1 MIRKII
7 FILVVCLVALSSC
20 QWDGKSGNAA
30 DVDVRIARYDRLQYE
45 YVTMNS
51 LSALQKMN
59 TDYPQ
64 VTKLLIEDVLAI
76 GEVDDMKINDRM
88 LEYYSDSTLLTLMR
102 DAEEKFKDLGWVEER
117 LTKGF
122 KRLKKE
128 VPALHVPHFYAQIA
142 ALNQSV
148 VVGDSILG
156 FSIDKYMGADYPL
169 YKLFY
174 YDYQFRSMEPDRIVP
189 DCFSFYLLSQY
200 PLPFQPGCTLLD
212 MIMHRGKINWVV
224 AHILGYESFEKEM
237 GYSEKEAEWCTKN
250 KSALWKTM
258 VENGHLYATD
268 PLIVRTYIRK
278 DPFISIMGEQTPAS
292 IGVWMGILLIDEYMK
307 KHPEV
312 TINDLLAKTN
322 YHQMLAE
329 VDFKP

>member
-1 MIRKII
+1 MMRKII

-20 QWDGKSGNAA
+20 QWDGKSGNTA
-30 DVDVRIARYDRLQYE
+30 DVDVRVARYDRLQYE

-51 LSALQKMN
+51 FSALQKMN

-88 LEYYSDSTLLTLMR
+88 LEYYSDSTLLTLMH
-102 DAEEKFKDLGWVEER
+102 DAEEKFKDLGWVEEK

-128 VPALHVPHFYAQIA
+128 VPALFVPHFYAQIA

-169 YKLFY
+169 YKRFY
-174 YDYQFRSMEPDRIVP
+174 YDYQCRSMEPDRIVP
-189 DCFSFYLLSQY
+189 DF
-200 PLPFQPGCTLLD
+200 LPFIC
-212 MIMHRGKINWVV
+212 
-224 AHILGYESFEKEM
+224 
-237 GYSEKEAEWCTKN
+237 
-250 KSALWKTM
+250 
-258 VENGHLYATD
+258 
-268 PLIVRTYIRK
+268 
-278 DPFISIMGEQTPAS
+278 
-292 IGVWMGILLIDEYMK
+292 
-307 KHPEV
+307 
-312 TINDLLAKTN
+312 
-322 YHQMLAE
+322 
-329 VDFKP
+329 

>member
-7 FILVVCLVALSSC
+7 FIIVCLVAFSSC
-20 QWDGKSGNAA
+20 QWDGKGDKVT
-30 DVDVRIARYDRLQYE
+30 DVDIKVARYDRLQFE

-76 GEVDDMKINDRM
+76 GEVDDNRINDRM
-88 LEYYSDSTLLTLMR
+88 LEYYSDSTLLILMQ
-102 DAEEKFKDLGWVEER
+102 DAEEKFKDLNWVEEK

-128 VPALHVPHFYAQIA
+128 VPTLPIPHFYAQIA

-169 YKLFY
+169 YKRFY
-174 YDYQFRSMEPDRIVP
+174 YDYQCRSMEPERIIP
-189 DCFSFYLLSQY
+189 DCFTFYLLSEY
-200 PLPFQPGCTLLD
+200 PLPWQPGYTLLD
-212 MIMHRGKINWVV
+212 MIMHRGKINWIV
-224 AHILGYESFEKEM
+224 ANILGYESFEKEM
-237 GYSEKEAEWCTKN
+237 GYDDKETEWCKKN
-250 KSALWKTM
+250 KTALWQTM
-258 VENGHLYATD
+258 VDNRHLYATD

-278 DPFISIMGEQTPAS
+278 DPFISIMGERTPAS
-292 IGVWMGILLIDEYMK
+292 IGVWMGIQIVDEYMK
-307 KHPEV
+307 RHPDV
-312 TINDLLAKTN
+312 TINELLNKTN
-322 YHQMLAE
+322 YRQMLAE
-329 VDFKP
+329 ADFKP

>member
-7 FILVVCLVALSSC
+7 FILVVCLAALSSC
-20 QWDGKSGNAA
+20 QLDGKSSKAT
-30 DVDVRIARYDRLQYE
+30 DVNIKVARYDRLQFE

-76 GEVDDMKINDRM
+76 GEVDDNMINDRM
-88 LEYYSDSTLLTLMR
+88 LEYYSDSTLLILMQ
-102 DAEEKFKDLGWVEER
+102 DAEEKFKDLSDIEER

-128 VPALHVPHFYAQIA
+128 VPSLVVPHFYAQIS

-148 VVGDSILG
+148 VVSDSILG

-169 YKLFY
+169 YKRFY
-174 YDYQFRSMEPDRIVP
+174 YDYQCRSMESERIVP
-189 DCFSFYLLSQY
+189 DCFTFYLLSEY
-200 PLPFQPGCTLLD
+200 PLAWQPGRTLLD

-237 GYSEKEAEWCTKN
+237 GYSEKEVEWCKKN
-250 KSALWKTM
+250 KAALWKTM

-292 IGVWMGILLIDEYMK
+292 IGVWMGILLVDEYMK
-307 KHPEV
+307 KHPDV
-312 TINDLLAKTN
+312 SINELLSKTD
-322 YHQMLAE
+322 YHQMLSE

>member
-7 FILVVCLVALSSC
+7 FILVCLVTLSSC
-20 QWDGKSGNAA
+20 HWDGKGSSATDLNIK
-30 DVDVRIARYDRLQYE
+30 VARYDRLQFE
-45 YVTMNS
+45 YVMMNS
-51 LSALQKMN
+51 ISALQKMN
-59 TDYPQ
+59 TEYPQ

-76 GEVDDMKINDRM
+76 GEVDDNMINDRM
-88 LEYYSDSTLLTLMR
+88 LEYYSDTTLLILMR
-102 DAEEKFKDLGWVEER
+102 DAEEKFKDLDWVEEK

-128 VPALHVPHFYAQIA
+128 VPALPVPHFYAQIA

-169 YKLFY
+169 YKRFY
-174 YDYQFRSMEPDRIVP
+174 YDYQCRSMEPERIVP
-189 DCFSFYLLSQY
+189 DCFTFYLLSEY
-200 PLPFQPGCTLLD
+200 PLPWQPGRTLLD

-224 AHILGYESFEKEM
+224 ANILGYESFEKEM
-237 GYSEKEAEWCTKN
+237 GYDEKEADWCKKN
-250 KSALWKTM
+250 KAALWHTM
-258 VENGHLYATD
+258 LENGHLDATD

-292 IGVWMGILLIDEYMK
+292 IGVWMGIQIIDEYMK

-312 TINDLLAKTN
+312 SINELLNKTN
-322 YHQMLAE
+322 YRQILAE
-329 VDFKP
+329 ADFRP